1 LQLDTDATP
10 DYVVLYGV
18 VIEIGDQRH
27 WLYAAANTETNPSSS
42 PSFGRFER
50 EYMTIVLALREF
62 RQKQHIDRMSFL
74 VGHAHNLT
82 TARDGSA
89 SDPERFTMECGTRSK
104 YNSSFIKSK

>member
-42 PSFGRFER
+42 P
-50 EYMTIVLALREF
+50 
-62 RQKQHIDRMSFL
+62 
-74 VGHAHNLT
+74 
-82 TARDGSA
+82 
-89 SDPERFTMECGTRSK
+89 
-104 YNSSFIKSK
+104 